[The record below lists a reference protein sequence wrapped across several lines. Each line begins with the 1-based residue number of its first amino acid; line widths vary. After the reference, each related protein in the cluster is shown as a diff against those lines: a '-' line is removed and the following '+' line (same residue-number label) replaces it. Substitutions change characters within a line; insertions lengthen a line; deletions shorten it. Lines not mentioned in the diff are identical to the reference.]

1 MCQRRIHPHSVPK
14 PKAQQHHPFLYWM
27 FLFIFFILISFRRI
41 FIHYQSVTRSFRRT
55 FYFFRQA
62 NVFLRHGFVRWLYF
76 FPPLFGF
83 QRSHHFVQG
92 RRIESIPFYNKKRRI
107 QRINASKQV
116 LQTMNTK
123 PFPCAVIIH
132 IRFIGYN
139 LSRTEN
145 VQHPS
150 QLSKK

>member
-1 MCQRRIHPHSVPK
+1 MLIFSFTKVVTMVP
-14 PKAQQHHPFLYWM
+14 FS
-27 FLFIFFILISFRRI
+27 IILVGEFSII
-41 FIHYQSVTRSFRRT
+41 IYIIHYQCVTRSFRRT

-62 NVFLRHGFVRWLYF
+62 TVFLRHGFVRWLYF

-145 VQHPS
+145 VQHP
-150 QLSKK
+150 